1 MIHAIWHV
9 LFYMVLEEDSIRRSI
24 IPSLLVVLGSTAT
37 FNESLRRW
45 VKVLRMLCEE
55 VITLQERV
63 MR

>member
-24 IPSLLVVLGSTAT
+24 IPSLLVVLGSTST

-45 VKVLRMLCEE
+45 VKVLRMLC
-55 VITLQERV
+55 
-63 MR
+63 